1 MPPRT
6 ASLPYL
12 LAASL
17 VLCSVASVWAQPKA
31 PAVATAEA
39 PSELTAA
46 LNAARAR
53 GCGNTA
59 GLRNA
64 PMRENPALA
73 RAARIIAGGDSLSDA
88 MAQASYKAQQSAVLA
103 LQGPT
108 QPQAIA
114 SFLAQRYCQH
124 LLRPDFAEIGS
135 YRSGTRTWIV
145 LAAPFT
151 PPSTDDSEEVARKIL
166 QLVNQARAQARTCG
180 AQAMAPV
187 APVRLND
194 TLTAAAMA
202 HARDMA
208 RHSYFDHTARDG
220 SQPADRATRAGYR
233 WRAVGENIAAGQATP
248 EAAMA
253 GWLKSP
259 GHCVNIMRAEYN
271 EMGIAFAVNRAAE
284 SGIYWTQMFG
294 RAR

>member
-1 MPPRT
+1 MLPRT
-6 ASLPYL
+6 VL
-12 LAASL
+12 LILRWAVCWLAL
-17 VLCSVASVWAQPKA
+17 CGPGAVLAQPKPPPSDA
-31 PAVATAEA
+31 GA

-46 LNAARAR
+46 LNAVRAR
-53 GCGNTA
+53 GCGTNA
-59 GLRNA
+59 GLRNQ
-64 PMRENPALA
+64 PLRENTALA
-73 RAARIIAGGDSLSDA
+73 RAARIIAGGDSLPDA
-88 MAQASYKAQQSAVLA
+88 MAQASYKAQQSAVLS
-103 LQGPT
+103 LQGPV
-108 QPQAIA
+108 QAQAIA
-114 SFLAQRYCQH
+114 AFLAQRYCPH
-124 LLRPDFAEIGS
+124 LLRADFAETGS

-151 PPSTDDSEEVARKIL
+151 PPSADDSEEVARRIL
-166 QLVNQARAQARTCG
+166 QLVNQARGQARTCG
-180 AQAMAPV
+180 TQAMAPV
-187 APVRLND
+187 PPVRLND
-194 TLTAAAMA
+194 TLTAAALA

-208 RHSYFDHTARDG
+208 RNSYFDHTARDG

-294 RAR
+294 RTR

>member
-1 MPPRT
+1 MPLRAISPLLHC
-6 ASLPYL
+6 AVL
-12 LAASL
+12 LALSWTTA
-17 VLCSVASVWAQPKA
+17 AQAQSRPS
-31 PAVATAEA
+31 PSATEA
-39 PSELTAA
+39 TNELTTA
-46 LNAARAR
+46 LNAVRAR

-59 GLRNA
+59 GLRNQ
-64 PMRENPALA
+64 PLRENAALT
-73 RAARIIAGGDSLSDA
+73 RAARIIAGGENLSDA
-88 MAQASYKAQQSAVLA
+88 MAQASYKAQQSAVLS

-108 QPQAIA
+108 QPQAIS

-124 LLRPDFAEIGS
+124 LMRPDFADIGS

-151 PPSTDDSEEVARKIL
+151 PPSIDDSEDVARKIL

-180 AQAMAPV
+180 TQAMAPV
-187 APVRLND
+187 PPVRLND
-194 TLTAAAMA
+194 TLTAAALG

-208 RHSYFDHTARDG
+208 RNSYFDHTARDG

-284 SGIYWTQMFG
+284 SGIYWVQVFG